1 METKKILVV
10 DDALDLELML
20 NQKFKKQIASGEYKM
35 TYSPHASHA
44 LDLILG
50 GNNFDLILLDLN
62 YGNYGIAPSISGLMF
77 LSKLNSIG
85 ISHKTIVTSAYLDIK
100 GIRES
105 MNNGA
110 FDFISKPI
118 DFSDL
123 ESTMN
128 RAFQSK
134 KTQVDIIMNA
144 LFFPSDIAIDYEIK
158 ITPSKLRGV
167 LEKLIK

>member
-10 DDALDLELML
+10 NDVLDLELML

-50 GNNFDLILLDLN
+50 GNNFDLILLDL
-62 YGNYGIAPSISGLMF
+62 NYGIAPSISGLMF

-167 LEKLIK
+167 LEKLIR